1 MDEDALLAQA
11 LWAAEQAELYE
22 GGGGLSSDA
31 AAGCDSDSDYG
42 QQQRSTKRRKAQ
54 QAKKGGWM
62 LAQHRAHSTLRC
74 SRTHAAV
81 KLQSCAP
88 LCC

>member
-22 GGGGLSSDA
+22 GGGGFGSDA

-42 QQQRSTKRRKAQ
+42 QQRSTKRRKAQ
-54 QAKKGGWM
+54 QAKKGEGLVAYRPW
-62 LAQHRAHSTLRC
+62 
-74 SRTHAAV
+74 THT
-81 KLQSCAP
+81 
-88 LCC
+88 